1 MVLGEGATRRRR
13 RKEQP
18 HVRSR
23 GHPPRPPVLRRRL
36 IDRGAV
42 SAEYALLTVGT
53 ITFGGVLL
61 KIITDEAMRNQLLQ
75 IILAIIKFLLS
86 NFGAF
91 AG

>member
-1 MVLGEGATRRRR
+1 MSDLDLPNAA
-13 RKEQP
+13 P
-18 HVRSR
+18 RSS
-23 GHPPRPPVLRRRL
+23 RRRL

-61 KIITDEAMRNQLLQ
+61 KIITDEAIRNQLLQ

-86 NFGAF
+86 NFGVF

>member
-1 MVLGEGATRRRR
+1 MSDLVAIPPL
-13 RKEQP
+13 
-18 HVRSR
+18 RSR
-23 GHPPRPPVLRRRL
+23 LSPRKLL
-36 IDRGAV
+36 ERGAV

-53 ITFGGVLL
+53 ITFGGILL
-61 KIITDEAMRNQLLQ
+61 KIITDETIRNQLLQ

>member
-1 MVLGEGATRRRR
+1 MSDLVTTPMPAHRM
-13 RKEQP
+13 RKLLE
-18 HVRSR
+18 
-23 GHPPRPPVLRRRL
+23 
-36 IDRGAV
+36 RGAV

-53 ITFGGVLL
+53 ITFGGILL
-61 KIITDEAMRNQLLQ
+61 KIITDDAMRNQILQ

>member
-1 MVLGEGATRRRR
+1 MSDLVATS
-13 RKEQP
+13 P
-18 HVRSR
+18 LPAPSA
-23 GHPPRPPVLRRRL
+23 RRRL
-36 IDRGAV
+36 LERGAV

-61 KIITDEAMRNQLLQ
+61 KIITDDAIRNQLLQ
-75 IILAIIKFLLS
+75 IIVAIIKFLLS

>member
-1 MVLGEGATRRRR
+1 VRRDPAPQKKGTHMSDLVATAGLPTRRT
-13 RKEQP
+13 
-18 HVRSR
+18 RSK
-23 GHPPRPPVLRRRL
+23 LL
-36 IDRGAV
+36 ERGAV

-75 IILAIIKFLLS
+75 VILAIIKFLLS

>member
-1 MVLGEGATRRRR
+1 MSDLVATAGLPARRT
-13 RKEQP
+13 
-18 HVRSR
+18 RSK
-23 GHPPRPPVLRRRL
+23 LL
-36 IDRGAV
+36 ERGAV

-75 IILAIIKFLLS
+75 VILAIIKFLLS

>member
-13 RKEQP
+13 RKENHMSDLVVTHP
-18 HVRSR
+18 APRS
-23 GHPPRPPVLRRRL
+23 LRRRR

>member
-1 MVLGEGATRRRR
+1 MSELVAT
-13 RKEQP
+13 P
-18 HVRSR
+18 PLRSR
-23 GHPPRPPVLRRRL
+23 LSPRNLL
-36 IDRGAV
+36 ERGAV

-53 ITFGGVLL
+53 ITFGGILL
-61 KIITDEAMRNQLLQ
+61 KIITDETIRNQLLQ